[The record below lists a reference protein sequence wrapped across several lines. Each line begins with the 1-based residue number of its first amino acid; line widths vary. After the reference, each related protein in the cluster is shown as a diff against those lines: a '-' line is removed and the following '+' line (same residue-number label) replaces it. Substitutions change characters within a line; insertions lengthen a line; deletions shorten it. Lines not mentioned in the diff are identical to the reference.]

1 MLAGG
6 IASTKEFDDNA
17 MTDVVG
23 TQEMEETELS
33 RRELLRGVALTGVGA
48 VVGTAISPAEVS
60 AAEPTSQGATMR
72 GVPFEPAPVVRIGII
87 GVGGRG
93 SGLLA
98 NLLGCEGVVVPA
110 VCDID
115 KAHADRAATRITR
128 AGQPAPTLYTAGD
141 KDYENLCRRDDLHF
155 VIVATPWDW
164 HVPMAVAAMTN
175 GKHVGVEV
183 PVATTLADCWK
194 LVDTSEKTRRHCL
207 ILENCCY
214 GYNELLA
221 LNMVRS
227 GALGDL
233 THGEAAYLHD
243 LRGVLFDQN
252 GEGAWRRAE
261 HVKRNGDLYPTHGLG
276 PVARYLDIHNG
287 DRFDVLVSLSSLEH
301 SLTAYQQKTLGP
313 DDVRRKETYRCGDMN
328 NAILRTAQGRT
339 VLLQHDVVSPRP
351 YSRLNLISGTKGA
364 FADYPA
370 RVYID
375 GESPHEWENLD
386 RFKAKY
392 EHPLWTRVGELA
404 KKMGGHGG
412 MDFLMLYRLV
422 ECLHQGIAPDLDV
435 YDAAAW
441 SAPGPLSEM
450 SVAKGGAP
458 QKFPDFT
465 RGNWK
470 EKRSG

>member
-1 MLAGG
+1 M
-6 IASTKEFDDNA
+6 
-17 MTDVVG
+17 
-23 TQEMEETELS
+23 
-33 RRELLRGVALTGVGA
+33 
-48 VVGTAISPAEVS
+48 VGTASSPAE
-60 AAEPTSQGATMR
+60 AKTEAGEPAPQGATMH
-72 GVPFEPAPVVRIGII
+72 GVAFERTPAVRIGII

-98 NLLGCEGVVVPA
+98 NLLGCEGVTVTA
-110 VCDID
+110 VCDTD
-115 KAHADRAATRITR
+115 KGRAERAATRITR
-128 AGQPAPTLYTAGD
+128 AGQPAPALYTSGE
-141 KDYENLCRRDDLHF
+141 KDYENLCKRDDLHF

-164 HVPMAVAAMTN
+164 HVPMAVAAMTS

-183 PVATTLADCWK
+183 PVATTIADCWK
-194 LVDTSEKTRRHCL
+194 LVDVSEKTRRHCM

-221 LNMVRS
+221 LNMVKA

-233 THGEAAYLHD
+233 THAEAAYIHD
-243 LRGVLFDQN
+243 LRGVLFDQT
-252 GEGAWRRAE
+252 GEGSWRRAA
-261 HVKRNGDLYPTHGLG
+261 HIRRDGDLYPTHGLG

-287 DRFDVLVSLSSLEH
+287 DRFDVLVSLSSLEQ
-301 SLTAYQQKTLGP
+301 SLTAHQQKALAAGDP
-313 DDVRRKETYRCGDMN
+313 RRKEKYKCGDMN
-328 NAILRTAQGRT
+328 NAILKTAMGRT

-370 RVYID
+370 RVFID
-375 GESPHEWENLD
+375 GESPHEWETID

-404 KKMGGHGG
+404 RKNGGHGG

-422 ECLHQGIAPDLDV
+422 ECLHQGIAPDMDV

-441 SAPGPLSEM
+441 SAPGPLSDL

-465 RGNWK
+465 RGKWK
-470 EKRSG
+470 ERQTV